1 MNTTAQCIERLRA
14 VVDDLKAEGV
24 PPVFV
29 VAALTELAV
38 NTAKLDPACTDAQLE
53 TIISITIHHMPNR
66 PVAEQ
71 FLDTYVDRS
80 RFS

>member
-1 MNTTAQCIERLRA
+1 MDE
-14 VVDDLKAEGV
+14 LKAEGV

-38 NTAKLDPACTDAQLE
+38 NTAKLEPACTDAQLE
-53 TIISITIHHMPNR
+53 TIISVTAHAIPNR

-71 FLDTYVDRS
+71 FLDTFIDR
-80 RFS
+80 RPFS